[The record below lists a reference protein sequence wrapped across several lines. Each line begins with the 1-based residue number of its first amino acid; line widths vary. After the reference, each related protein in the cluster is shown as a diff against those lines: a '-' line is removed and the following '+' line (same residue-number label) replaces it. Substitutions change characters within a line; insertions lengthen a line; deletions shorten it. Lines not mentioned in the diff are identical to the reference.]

1 MIQKPITTNIIT
13 GFLGVGKT
21 SLIKSLLQNK
31 PAGEVW
37 AVLVNEFGEIGLDS
51 ELIGRDQDQVQIKQ
65 VAGGCMCCAAGL
77 PMQVAINQ
85 LIAKA
90 KPDRLLIEPT
100 GLGHPQEV
108 LRVLTQPHYQQVLA
122 MKACITLVDARKLSD
137 NRYTQHEIFNQ
148 QLQAADAVLASK
160 ADCYES
166 DLLAQLTEYVN
177 HFKDNAESAHSEKAS
192 SENANSE
199 RANPEIASD
208 RQGKSQKV
216 PVQPWSINTASELH
230 ASLVSLL
237 EMPHAGVNNGAR
249 ISAIKPATTQKQE
262 SVQLVKPRLIE
273 PNNIPLFLDSGHS
286 SPDQQEVLQAVPF
299 DERGIMSRQKQA
311 DGFYSC
317 GWVFD
322 PSYEFDFDKLLM
334 FVKNQQLM
342 RLKAVMITEEGIAGF
357 NCVESELS
365 VVELDDAMDSRI
377 ELISTNEIDA
387 KQVEAAL
394 LELSSRLNC

>member
-85 LIAKA
+85 LIARA

-122 MKACITLVDARKLSD
+122 MKACITLVDARKLTD
-137 NRYTQHEIFNQ
+137 NRYTEHEIFNQ
-148 QLQAADAVLASK
+148 QLQVADVVLASK

-177 HFKDNAESAHSEKAS
+177 HFKDNAKSAHSEKAS
-192 SENANSE
+192 SE
-199 RANPEIASD
+199 IDSD
-208 RQGKSQKV
+208 RQGKSQTV

-230 ASLVSLL
+230 ASMVSLL
-237 EMPHAGVNNGAR
+237 EMPHAGVSNGAT
-249 ISAIKPATTQKQE
+249 ISAIKPVTTQKQE

-286 SPDQQEVLQAVPF
+286 SLEQQEVLQAVPF